1 MHRVLAH
8 IDKQL
13 DQPLDLETLAS
24 FKGTVADIE
33 AAWIAMLRDW
43 LPSSG
48 LQLDGRVMF
57 EYYPEGSSYDP
68 ATGIFDCKLC
78 VPVVPL

>member
-1 MHRVLAH
+1 
-8 IDKQL
+8 
-13 DQPLDLETLAS
+13 
-24 FKGTVADIE
+24 
-33 AAWIAMLRDW
+33 MLRDW

-48 LQLDGRVMF
+48 LQLDGRMMF

-68 ATGIFDCKLC
+68 ATGVFDCKLC